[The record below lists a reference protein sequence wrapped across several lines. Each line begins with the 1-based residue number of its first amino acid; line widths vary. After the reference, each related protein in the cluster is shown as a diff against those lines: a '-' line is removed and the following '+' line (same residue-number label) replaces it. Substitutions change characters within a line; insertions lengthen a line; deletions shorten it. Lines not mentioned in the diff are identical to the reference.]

1 MCVRPVHNFA
11 TSYGSLAAYVRDL
24 PCFCLLSSS
33 RYAIIHYER
42 TEAGIH
48 LNLIYPNKPCF
59 PLDITTPRRYNISI
73 MGTHRTA
80 HSLLQEAM
88 NRVSQ
93 LKVKVACS
101 IINDNPEI
109 IAIDS
114 SIDSIKRDMIKVNRW
129 LDPTNGL
136 ANSIEKWTIRIEEA
150 KVNLAEAEASKA
162 SMLGA
167 IQELKYERQSLA
179 KELASDADVEADAIV
194 SEAGIS

>member
-1 MCVRPVHNFA
+1 
-11 TSYGSLAAYVRDL
+11 
-24 PCFCLLSSS
+24 
-33 RYAIIHYER
+33 
-42 TEAGIH
+42 
-48 LNLIYPNKPCF
+48 
-59 PLDITTPRRYNISI
+59 

-109 IAIDS
+109 KAID
-114 SIDSIKRDMIKVNRW
+114 DSIAVIKKDMIKVNRW

-150 KVNLAEAEASKA
+150 KVNLAEAESNKA
-162 SMLGA
+162 EMLGD
-167 IQELKYERQSLA
+167 IQELKYQRQALA
-179 KELASDADVEADAIV
+179 KELAKDADVEADALV
-194 SEAGIS
+194 SEADIF